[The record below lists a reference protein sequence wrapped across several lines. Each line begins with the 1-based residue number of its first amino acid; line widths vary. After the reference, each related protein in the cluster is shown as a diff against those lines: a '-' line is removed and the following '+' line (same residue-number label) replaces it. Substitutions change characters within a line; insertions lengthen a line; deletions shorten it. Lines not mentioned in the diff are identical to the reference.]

1 MSEQYAIVPFVAQA
15 ESVEMPKEFEPRLL
29 AEQYGSDLLRFLSP
43 LVKELHTSM
52 DMRPLVTFR
61 DSTHGLL
68 LSELGSHLDGLGGG
82 GGTKRLAAC
91 RRERTSSHA
100 SHSGSACVA
109 HGVRARAPEQ
119 SAVTGRTGS
128 ERATE
133 WAGRRLPSP
142 REDLDKVWKRLRLK
156 AKQSRHHSPA
166 AAAVPRKEN

>member
-1 MSEQYAIVPFVAQA
+1 MHVVWEVSQGFGQC
-15 ESVEMPKEFEPRLL
+15 RLQFL
-29 AEQYGSDLLRFLSP
+29 A
-43 LVKELHTSM
+43 
-52 DMRPLVTFR
+52 FR
-61 DSTHGLL
+61 IL
-68 LSELGSHLDGLGGG
+68 
-82 GGTKRLAAC
+82 LAAC

-100 SHSGSACVA
+100 RHSGSACVG